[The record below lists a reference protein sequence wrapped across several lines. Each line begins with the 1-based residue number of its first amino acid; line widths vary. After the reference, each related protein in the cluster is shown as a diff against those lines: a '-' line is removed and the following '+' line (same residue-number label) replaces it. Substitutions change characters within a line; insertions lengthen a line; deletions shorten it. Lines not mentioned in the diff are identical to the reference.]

1 MLQFQNFQK
10 SYGHYPVLNIEDLTI
25 EDGIYWVK
33 GVNGSGKSTL
43 LKSVAGFL
51 AFEGDVL
58 LNDISLKK
66 NGVSFRYN
74 VNFAPAEPVYPEF
87 LTGREMISL
96 FSKAKGGTAKQEQAL
111 IADMKVEGYL
121 DNPLGTYSSGM
132 LKKLSLVLAFLGRPA
147 LILLDEPLNA
157 IDSDSLQV
165 LYNWIE
171 TKYRTENISFLLSS
185 HQSLDEN
192 RLLHLSELSVERQT
206 MISKI

>member
-1 MLQFQNFQK
+1 
-10 SYGHYPVLNIEDLTI
+10 
-25 EDGIYWVK
+25 
-33 GVNGSGKSTL
+33 
-43 LKSVAGFL
+43 
-51 AFEGDVL
+51 
-58 LNDISLKK
+58 
-66 NGVSFRYN
+66 
-74 VNFAPAEPVYPEF
+74 
-87 LTGREMISL
+87 
-96 FSKAKGGTAKQEQAL
+96 
-111 IADMKVEGYL
+111 MKVEGYL